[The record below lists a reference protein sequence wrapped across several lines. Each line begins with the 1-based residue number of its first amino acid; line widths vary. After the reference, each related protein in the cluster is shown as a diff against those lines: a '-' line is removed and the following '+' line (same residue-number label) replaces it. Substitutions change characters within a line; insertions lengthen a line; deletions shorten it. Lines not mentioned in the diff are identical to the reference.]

1 MSPTGTTTARSD
13 GAPCASGKGVAT
25 DGVESPRPNVLL
37 VEDDTVTREVVLLLL
52 GRLGYRA
59 DVAENGIEALAAV
72 HAGSYDLVLMDVHM
86 PEMDGIEA
94 TRRIRVELPAQRQ
107 PTVIA
112 MTAGFS
118 TDDQVLCRQA
128 GMDDFLPKPVHVQEL
143 AAVLGARGAPN
154 PAAVTLVRGA
164 RDAPVYDP
172 TVLVALAADMGAEGE
187 EVRRDLIETYL
198 SQDEHTVRAITVA
211 GHDGD
216 GEALAFT
223 AHALKAAS
231 ATLGLL
237 ALSGAATDIDAA
249 CRTAAA
255 PVDIALAAAG
265 LVAEC
270 RRAAAALRGAL
281 QAEPGRQIPAEAPPA
296 PGT

>member
-1 MSPTGTTTARSD
+1 MSPTGTTMARSA
-13 GAPCASGKGVAT
+13 GIPSASGKGVGA
-25 DGVESPRPNVLL
+25 VAMESPRPNVLL

-52 GRLGYRA
+52 WRLGCRA

-72 HAGSYDLVLMDVHM
+72 RAVSYDLVLMDVHM

-94 TRRIRVELPAQRQ
+94 TRRIRAELSAQRQ

-112 MTAGFS
+112 MTASFS
-118 TDDQVLCRQA
+118 TDDQALCRQA

-143 AAVLGARGAPN
+143 AAVLGGRGAPN
-154 PAAVTLVRGA
+154 PATVTPVRSA
-164 RDAPVYDP
+164 RDVSVYDP
-172 TVLVALAADMGAEGE
+172 TVLDALAADLGAEGE
-187 EVRRDLIETYL
+187 EVRRDLIGTYL
-198 SQDEHTVRAITVA
+198 AQDERTVRAITAA
-211 GHDGD
+211 GRDGD

-237 ALSGAATDIDAA
+237 ALSGAASDIDAA
-249 CRTAAA
+249 CRTAPA
-255 PVDIALAAAG
+255 PIDISLAAAG

-270 RRAAAALRGAL
+270 HRAAATLRGAL
-281 QAEPGRQIPAEAPPA
+281 QADPGPEIPAEPPPA